1 MSEDTDNIVLK
12 YLRAIRAD
20 QEQIMSDMAVLKV
33 RVTNLEENQVVA
45 NQRLDRIEARLHRIE
60 KRLDL
65 VEA

>member
-1 MSEDTDNIVLK
+1 MSENTDNIVLK

-20 QEQIMSDMAVLKV
+20 QEQMMSDMAVLKV

-45 NQRLDRIEARLHRIE
+45 NQRLDRIEAHLHRIE